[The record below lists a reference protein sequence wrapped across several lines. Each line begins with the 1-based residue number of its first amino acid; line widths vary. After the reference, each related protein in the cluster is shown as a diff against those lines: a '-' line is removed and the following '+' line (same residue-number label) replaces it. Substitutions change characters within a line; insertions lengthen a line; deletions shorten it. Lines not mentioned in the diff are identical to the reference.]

1 MRSSARR
8 KYLIHSLTLAVVGF
22 LGVGRAFGGA
32 DEASDKAFQMAAKY
46 SAMGYYVAPSKEG
59 WTGFGVTLEF
69 TVPVSAG
76 VDYIFIL
83 GGDKYLLDPDVWI
96 ESEYGNTIVKDTRK
110 YDNGM
115 CGVRW
120 RSDYNGTA
128 NVVVHIARATSRC
141 AWAAVMGR
149 RGTATNRVPNEF
161 GTSTPSVA
169 IPTPGKPVQAV
180 GGE

>member
-1 MRSSARR
+1 MT
-8 KYLIHSLTLAVVGF
+8 KVVTFLSLAMVMF
-22 LGVGRAFGGA
+22 LSVDRVFGGA

-59 WTGFGVTLEF
+59 WAGFGVTLEF
-69 TVPVSAG
+69 TIPVNAG
-76 VDYIFIL
+76 IDYIFIL

-128 NVVVHIARATSRC
+128 NVVVHFARATSRC

-149 RGTATNRVPNEF
+149 RGTSTNRVPNEF
-161 GTSTPSVA
+161 GTAAPSIS
-169 IPTPGKPVQAV
+169 IPTPGKPVQPV
-180 GGE
+180 GGADAP

>member
-1 MRSSARR
+1 
-8 KYLIHSLTLAVVGF
+8 
-22 LGVGRAFGGA
+22 
-32 DEASDKAFQMAAKY
+32 MAAKY

-59 WTGFGVTLEF
+59 WSGFGVTIEF
-69 TVPVSAG
+69 AIPVNAG
-76 VDYIFIL
+76 IDYIFIL

-96 ESEYGNTIVKDTRK
+96 ESEFGNTIVKDTRK
-110 YDNGM
+110 FDNGM

-128 NVVVHIARATSRC
+128 NVVVHFARATSRF

-149 RGTATNRVPNEF
+149 RGTSSNRLPNEF

-180 GGE
+180 GGGENP